1 MKLLKT
7 TLNGIMN
14 VLAGVS
20 FIAMVL
26 IVCWQV
32 FTRYIMNNPSTWTD
46 ELVSYLF
53 AWASLFGACLVT
65 GERGHMSI
73 PVVVERFS
81 ANGQKVLAIL
91 SELIAMIFS
100 LSILFYGGVR
110 ITSLAMGQL
119 TSSLG
124 VPVGIFYLI
133 LPIAGI
139 LNGLYALINIVEIIR
154 NGVPKAEDEIVLEAE
169 REAIEAKALET
180 GG

>member
-1 MKLLKT
+1 MKRLKII
-7 TLNGIMN
+7 LNGTMN

-26 IVCWQV
+26 IVCWQI
-32 FTRYIMNNPSTWTD
+32 FTRYILNSPSTWTD

-65 GERGHMSI
+65 GEHGHMNI
-73 PVVVERFS
+73 PVVVERFPENS
-81 ANGQKVLAIL
+81 QKVLVIL
-91 SELIAMIFS
+91 SELIALLFS
-100 LSILFYGGVR
+100 LSILVYGGIR

-124 VPVGIFYLI
+124 VAVGVFYLI
-133 LPIAGI
+133 LPMAGV
-139 LNGLYALINIVEIIR
+139 LNGLYALINIAEIIR
-154 NGVPKAEDEIVLEAE
+154 NGVPKAEDEIMLEAE

-180 GG
+180 EG